1 MNRLSRTAATIVIA
15 GFVLAAIAVNP
26 ALAQDKAKAKAD
38 KGQATIKVL
47 AENDKLK
54 AYEIWYK
61 PGDVNL
67 NVPSSSLRVVRVLR
81 DGTLLRTHPDGKTET
96 VEMKSGDVRVNTPS
110 GPYTTKNIG
119 KSELAI
125 YIVQLK

>member
-1 MNRLSRTAATIVIA
+1 MNRLSRWAVSIVIP
-15 GFVLAAIAVNP
+15 GFMLAAMAVNP
-26 ALAQDKAKAKAD
+26 ALAQDKAKAD
-38 KGQATIKVL
+38 KSQATIKVL
-47 AENDKLK
+47 AENAKLK

-67 NVPSSSLRVVRVLR
+67 NVPSSSVRVTRVLR
-81 DGTLLRTHPDGKTET
+81 DGTLQRNHPDGKTET
-96 VEMKSGDVRVNTPS
+96 VEMKSGEVRISEPS

-119 KSELAI
+119 KSELAL

>member
-1 MNRLSRTAATIVIA
+1 MNRLIRWVASIVIP
-15 GFVLAAIAVNP
+15 GFMLAALAGNP
-26 ALAQDKAKAKAD
+26 ALAQDKSKAD

-47 AENDKLK
+47 AENEKLK

-67 NVPSSSLRVVRVLR
+67 NVPNSSVRVVRVLR

-96 VEMKSGDVRVNTPS
+96 IEMKSGEVRINMPS
-110 GPYTTKNIG
+110 GPYTSKNIG

>member
-1 MNRLSRTAATIVIA
+1 MNRLNRWAVSIVIP
-15 GFVLAAIAVNP
+15 GFMLAALAVNP
-26 ALAQDKAKAKAD
+26 VLAQDKAKAG

-47 AENDKLK
+47 AENEKLK

-67 NVPSSSLRVVRVLR
+67 NVPSSSVRVARVLR
-81 DGTLLRTHPDGKTET
+81 DGTLLRTHPDGKTEK
-96 VEMKSGDVRVNTPS
+96 VEMKSGEVRINMPS

-119 KSELAI
+119 KSELAL